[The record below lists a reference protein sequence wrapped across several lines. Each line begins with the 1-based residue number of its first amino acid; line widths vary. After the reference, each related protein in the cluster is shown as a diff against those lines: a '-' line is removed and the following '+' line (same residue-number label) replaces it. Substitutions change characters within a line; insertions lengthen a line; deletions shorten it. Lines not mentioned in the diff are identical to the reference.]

1 MKKAIVAVL
10 LAALSGLAMAQA
22 PGSAVT
28 MINPFTV
35 SGLTDLVARMVIEK
49 ARHRFPHGVIA
60 MNRPGAGGSI
70 GIAAVV
76 QSKPQDLT
84 IGFSPTGAIVDVPQ
98 INDVAYKTPD
108 DISPIINVVSSY
120 QLLAVRGDAKWK
132 TAQEFIAAAKAAP
145 GKLSIGYTGVGTAA
159 HLNMAQLI
167 RAADINVLEVPYPGW
182 SQSSVALVGGHVDA
196 LVINAGEGRP
206 MLDDGRLRILGVFQP
221 ERVGYYQDVPTFKEL
236 GYDIGV
242 KLQFFFFGPKDM
254 DAGTRR
260 YMHDAFKEV
269 LEDPEFKAFVV
280 SREVSIEYM
289 DGDATKA
296 MLWSEYNIHTELLR
310 SLGLLKKN

>member
-1 MKKAIVAVL
+1 MKRAIVAL
-10 LAALSGLAMAQA
+10 LLTTMSGIAVAEA
-22 PGSAVT
+22 PSGPVT

-49 ARHRFPHGVIA
+49 ARHRFPHGVVA

-76 QSKPQDLT
+76 QSKPQELT
-84 IGFSPTGAIVDVPQ
+84 IGFTPTGAIVDVPQ

-108 DISPIINVVSSY
+108 DIAPIINIVSSY
-120 QLLAVRGDAKWK
+120 QLLAVRAEAPWK
-132 TAQEFIAAAKAAP
+132 SAQEFIAAAKAAP
-145 GKLSIGYTGVGTAA
+145 GKLSLGYTGVGTAA
-159 HLNMAQLI
+159 HLNMAQLLQ
-167 RAADINVLEVPYPGW
+167 AADINVLEVPYPGW

-206 MLDDGRLRILGVFQP
+206 MLDDGRLRILGVFQA
-221 ERVGYYQDVPTFKEL
+221 ERVGYYPDVPTFKEL

-242 KLQFFFFGPKDM
+242 QLQFFFFGPKNM
-254 DAGTRR
+254 DPAARR

-269 LEDPEFKAFVV
+269 LDDPDFKNFVV
-280 SREVSIEYM
+280 SREVSINYM

-296 MLWSEYNIHTELLR
+296 MLWSEYKAHTELLK
-310 SLGLLKKN
+310 SLGLLKK